1 MMNDKQIALDY
12 VAMHRDN
19 NIDDWQPLDVFGD
32 AKLKIIYGNL
42 IAGQYG
48 EIVDGCVEIAA
59 RESKHGRPILYELE
73 QN

>member
-1 MMNDKQIALDY
+1 MNDKQIALDY

-19 NIDDWQPLDVFGD
+19 NIDDWQPIGVSGD

-59 RESKHGRPILYELE
+59 RESKHGRPILYELGE
-73 QN
+73 K